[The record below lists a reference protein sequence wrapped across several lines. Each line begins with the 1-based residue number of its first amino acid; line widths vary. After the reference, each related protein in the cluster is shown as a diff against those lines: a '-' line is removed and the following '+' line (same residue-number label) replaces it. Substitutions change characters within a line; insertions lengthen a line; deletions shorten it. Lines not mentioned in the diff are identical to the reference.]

1 MEKDRQKTDLTERR
15 KKREEMQ
22 RQREQNELIHPHPNH
37 AKSFTSHHRIGFE
50 NKRVVVSEN
59 KSRDYDEDKTDMS
72 QYMKKKIASL
82 LDEQDE
88 EEEQEEE
95 EIEVDEEET
104 SPSRETSPK
113 RVEFGREKNEFIQTL
128 DDDDDEES
136 PQERLMSKNERLMRI
151 CAVAKDL
158 QNKID
163 ETKQVLERIGVEV
176 PLSSPKSKSVKSSS
190 KKRADSSPQL
200 SQIIDE
206 VEEEEVIAIN
216 KRDICL
222 LLQINDIIIY

>member
-1 MEKDRQKTDLTERR
+1 MEKDKQKNDLTERR

-50 NKRVVVSEN
+50 DKRVVVSEN

-95 EIEVDEEET
+95 EIEVDEEDEDEEET

-136 PQERLMSKNERLMRI
+136 PRERLMSKNERLMRI

-216 KRDICL
+216 KRYMFIVTN
-222 LLQINDIIIY
+222 I

>member
-1 MEKDRQKTDLTERR
+1 MEKDKQKNDLTERR

-50 NKRVVVSEN
+50 DKRVVVSEN
-59 KSRDYDEDKTDMS
+59 KSRDYDDDKTDMS

-95 EIEVDEEET
+95 EIEVDEEDEDEEET

-136 PQERLMSKNERLMRI
+136 PRERLMSKNQRLMRI

-216 KRDICL
+216 KRYMFIVTN
-222 LLQINDIIIY
+222 I

>member
-1 MEKDRQKTDLTERR
+1 MEKDKQKIDLTERR

-88 EEEQEEE
+88 EEEEEDE
-95 EIEVDEEET
+95 EIEVDDEDEEET

-128 DDDDDEES
+128 DDDDEEDEES
-136 PQERLMSKNERLMRI
+136 PRERLMSKNERLMRI

-163 ETKQVLERIGVEV
+163 ETKQVLERIGVEA
-176 PLSSPKSKSVKSSS
+176 PLSSPKSKSGVKSSS

-206 VEEEEVIAIN
+206 LEEEEVIAIN
-216 KRDICL
+216 K
-222 LLQINDIIIY
+222 Y

>member
-1 MEKDRQKTDLTERR
+1 LEKDKQKTDLTERR

-82 LDEQDE
+82 LEEQDE

-95 EIEVDEEET
+95 EIEVDEEDEE
-104 SPSRETSPK
+104 ETSPK

-128 DDDDDEES
+128 DDDEEDEES
-136 PQERLMSKNERLMRI
+136 PRERLMSKNERLMRI

-163 ETKQVLERIGVEV
+163 ETKQVLERIGVEA
-176 PLSSPKSKSVKSSS
+176 PLSSPKSKSRVKSSS

-206 VEEEEVIAIN
+206 VEDEEVIAIN
-216 KRDICL
+216 K
-222 LLQINDIIIY
+222 Y